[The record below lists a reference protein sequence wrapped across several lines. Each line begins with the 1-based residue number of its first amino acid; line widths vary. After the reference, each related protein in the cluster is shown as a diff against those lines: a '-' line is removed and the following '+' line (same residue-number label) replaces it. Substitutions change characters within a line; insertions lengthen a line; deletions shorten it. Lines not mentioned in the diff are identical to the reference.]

1 MAEHVSDDVA
11 LMRTQCQIRRLEI
24 AMNWAPRGSSRPDT
38 SSFWDS
44 CRRYE
49 FFQNSLGRCIRSSSL
64 VNLGIQEGMR
74 NSQSDNAS
82 GIATRYSALVGGIYP
97 TWLESHN

>member
-1 MAEHVSDDVA
+1 MLFSVSGPRCSFADEVSPKRIDTWSRLLVCTEREYAEMAEHVSDDVA

-49 FFQNSLGRCIRSSSL
+49 FFKTHWEDVYG
-64 VNLGIQEGMR
+64 
-74 NSQSDNAS
+74 
-82 GIATRYSALVGGIYP
+82 ALP
-97 TWLESHN
+97 L